1 MCSIFWFQK
10 FHRAESKVGKYVK
23 KAFVVLALGASLIL
37 SACGRVSAAVTMD
50 GITIPETK
58 VQASIDSILA
68 ERAKV
73 DTANMQLLTGAAL
86 NRAQVRFFIISALFN
101 DMAKELKIE
110 VTPTDIATRKQD
122 IYNQI
127 GGESQ
132 LSAALVNAQIAP
144 QDLDAYLRATIISDK
159 LTQGL
164 ISSGVAEVDA
174 NGRLG
179 ELIMKKAESLK
190 IEVNPRYGKW
200 DNTLGDVIE
209 ADVAKS
215 AVTTTS
221 K

>member
-1 MCSIFWFQK
+1 M
-10 FHRAESKVGKYVK
+10 K
-23 KAFVVLALGASLIL
+23 KAFVLLALGASLIL
-37 SACGRVSAAVTMD
+37 SGCGRVSSAVTMD
-50 GITIPETK
+50 GATIPETK
-58 VQASIDSILA
+58 VQASIDAILA

-73 DTANMQLLTGAAL
+73 DTANMQLMTGATL
-86 NRAQVRFFIISALFN
+86 NRSQVRFFIIAAIFDDL
-101 DMAKELKIE
+101 AKELKIE
-110 VTPTDIATRKQD
+110 VTPTDLASRKQD

-132 LSAALVNAQIAP
+132 LSSALVNAQIAP

-164 ISSGVAEVDA
+164 IASGVAEADA
-174 NGRLG
+174 NAKLG
-179 ELIMKKAESLK
+179 ELVMKKAEALK

-200 DNTLGDVIE
+200 DNRLGDVIE